1 MPGKENTMPTCG
13 ECSLLIKSS
22 AGVYVCGGKQN
33 LCFNAKLSPETDAKG
48 CMRFTKK
55 APPKAEESK

>member
-1 MPGKENTMPTCG
+1 MPTCG

-33 LCFNAKLSPETDAKG
+33 LCFNGKLSPETDAKG

-55 APPKAEESK
+55 APEKAEEKK